1 MNTLSAENSLVL
13 IIDIQERLVAALD
26 KDVIV
31 ANAVKIASAAKALEI
46 PVLLT
51 EQYPKGLGHTVPQLQ
66 EVLPEGS
73 DVVEKTY
80 FNALLEDGML
90 DKIKSYGKKQIV
102 IFGIETHICVHQ
114 TAAALI
120 EAGFDVYVIKDACAS
135 RNKYEFKQG
144 IEASDKKSGRKQGKL
159 DKMSDKLRDDIK
171 EFLSDRSIKQ
181 IDLMNKHNISRN
193 TLKKYISIVKEQ

>member
-13 IIDIQERLVAALD
+13 IIDIQERLVAALE
-26 KDVIV
+26 KDTIV

-66 EVLPEGS
+66 EVLPENS
-73 DVVEKTY
+73 EVVEKTY

-90 DKIKSYGKKQIV
+90 EKIKAFGKKQIV

-114 TAAALI
+114 TASALI
-120 EAGFDVYVIKDACAS
+120 EAGFDVYVIKDGQPVRTAVSTGVTGDTNVQILKGLSEGDEIIVSGDVTAP
-135 RNKYEFKQG
+135 
-144 IEASDKKSGRKQGKL
+144 KSNVGGP
-159 DKMSDKLRDDIK
+159 
-171 EFLSDRSIKQ
+171 F
-181 IDLMNKHNISRN
+181 
-193 TLKKYISIVKEQ
+193 

>member
-13 IIDIQERLVAALD
+13 IIDIQDRLVAALN
-26 KDVIV
+26 KDVV
-31 ANAVKIASAAKALEI
+31 VENAVKIGTAAKALNI

-51 EQYPKGLGHTVPQLQ
+51 EQYPKGLGNTVQQLAD
-66 EVLPEGS
+66 VLPS
-73 DVVEKTY
+73 DSEVVEKTY

-114 TAAALI
+114 TASALV

-144 IEASDKKSGRKQGKL
+144 IDAMVANGVKVSCVEIALFEWLKGAKNPKFKEVQAL
-159 DKMSDKLRDDIK
+159 IK
-171 EFLSDRSIKQ
+171 
-181 IDLMNKHNISRN
+181 
-193 TLKKYISIVKEQ
+193 

>member
-13 IIDIQERLVAALD
+13 IIDIQDRLVAALD
-26 KDVIV
+26 KDIIV
-31 ANAVKIASAAKALEI
+31 TNAVKVASAAKLLSI

-66 EVLPEGS
+66 EVLPENS
-73 DVVEKTY
+73 EVLEKTF
-80 FNALLEDGML
+80 FNALLEEGML

-114 TAAALI
+114 TASALV

-135 RNKYEFKQG
+135 RSKYEFKQG
-144 IEASDKKSGRKQGKL
+144 IDAMQANGVKVSCFEIALFEWLKGAKNPKFKEVQAL
-159 DKMSDKLRDDIK
+159 IK
-171 EFLSDRSIKQ
+171 
-181 IDLMNKHNISRN
+181 
-193 TLKKYISIVKEQ
+193 